1 MRFFDFILLK
11 RNDWAHDKRAIEE
24 NLDRVN
30 KTDPLWL
37 VVFPEGT
44 VVSRGTRK
52 RSTAFAEKAGL
63 VSISTLFLFPV
74 CRVVGNHPFKGCALC
89 HCPRPLVVLFLLTR
103 VPFI

>member
-30 KTDPLWL
+30 AKDPLWL

-63 VSISTLFLFPV
+63 VSPFFFLFFSSCQPGI
-74 CRVVGNHPFKGCALC
+74 VVRRK
-89 HCPRPLVVLFLLTR
+89 VLT
-103 VPFI
+103 

>member
-30 KTDPLWL
+30 VKDPLWL

-44 VVSRGTRK
+44 VVSKDTRK
-52 RSTAFAEKAGL
+52 RSVAFAEKAGL
-63 VSISTLFLFPV
+63 V
-74 CRVVGNHPFKGCALC
+74 RK
-89 HCPRPLVVLFLLTR
+89 
-103 VPFI
+103 

>member
-30 KTDPLWL
+30 AKDPLWL

-52 RSTAFAEKAGL
+52 RSTTFAQKAGL
-63 VSISTLFLFPV
+63 VSLFVLF
-74 CRVVGNHPFKGCALC
+74 
-89 HCPRPLVVLFLLTR
+89 VLFLSFICTR
-103 VPFI
+103 VEG

>member
-30 KTDPLWL
+30 PSEPLWL

-52 RSTAFAEKAGL
+52 RSTTFAQKAGL
-63 VSISTLFLFPV
+63 VSHRWTCVIFTIFVMKKTLPSSNMIFFSYLLGRPQARSTAK
-74 CRVVGNHPFKGCALC
+74 N
-89 HCPRPLVVLFLLTR
+89 
-103 VPFI
+103 

>member
-30 KTDPLWL
+30 AKDPLWL

-52 RSTAFAEKAGL
+52 RSTAFAVKAGL
-63 VSISTLFLFPV
+63 V
-74 CRVVGNHPFKGCALC
+74 
-89 HCPRPLVVLFLLTR
+89 RPLFFFFLLVFFYMPTR
-103 VPFI
+103 YCCREEYTDFNISFYLLIG

>member
-30 KTDPLWL
+30 KKDPLWL

-44 VVSRGTRK
+44 VVSKGTRK

-63 VSISTLFLFPV
+63 VSIGLVFFGCCWRSGL
-74 CRVVGNHPFKGCALC
+74 RSPFKDQ
-89 HCPRPLVVLFLLTR
+89 RIVPLPPSCFY
-103 VPFI
+103 

>member
-30 KTDPLWL
+30 AKDPLWL

-44 VVSRGTRK
+44 VISRGTRK
-52 RSTAFAEKAGL
+52 RSTNFAQKAGL
-63 VSISTLFLFPV
+63 VSPFVLLVSLISSSCV
-74 CRVVGNHPFKGCALC
+74 EGKSN
-89 HCPRPLVVLFLLTR
+89 
-103 VPFI
+103 

>member
-1 MRFFDFILLK
+1 MRFYDFILLK

-30 KTDPLWL
+30 KKDPLWL

-44 VVSRGTRK
+44 VVSKGTRK

-63 VSISTLFLFPV
+63 VS
-74 CRVVGNHPFKGCALC
+74 VGDGKKTGV
-89 HCPRPLVVLFLLTR
+89 VVLSLSLRIAPLLFIFFSFLYVLTN
-103 VPFI
+103 PFFFGREN

>member
-30 KTDPLWL
+30 QNDPLWL

-44 VVSRGTRK
+44 VVSKDTRK
-52 RSTAFAEKAGL
+52 RSTTFAEKAGL
-63 VSISTLFLFPV
+63 VS
-74 CRVVGNHPFKGCALC
+74 VGEMKRETWPYCHCAL
-89 HCPRPLVVLFLLTR
+89 RPLGDFLLLFSALLT
-103 VPFI
+103 F